1 MRHRLKD
8 INLAN
13 DRHDLAGIGDGRESI
28 VENTSDDV
36 SRKLDSY
43 QRESLRSYRSVYRK
57 AQYALENPSAWLR
70 NRIRR
75 TSWAYG
81 PPAAC
86 GALGCLIGIGLS
98 IIHQQLTPSVMLPSK
113 RDMNAVFAVHDINEL
128 LLATQDQ
135 IRTK

>member
-1 MRHRLKD
+1 MRHRLKN

-13 DRHDLAGIGDGRESI
+13 DRHHRAGVGDACESI
-28 VENTSDDV
+28 VKNTSDDV

-43 QRESLRSYRSVYRK
+43 QRESLRSYRTVYRK
-57 AQYALENPSAWLR
+57 AQYALENPLAWLR

-75 TSWAYG
+75 MSWAYG
-81 PPAAC
+81 PPAVC
-86 GALGCLIGIGLS
+86 GALGCLIGVGLS

-113 RDMNAVFAVHDINEL
+113 GDMNAVFAVHDINEL
-128 LLATQDQ
+128 LLAAQDQ